1 MSADRPGAAGAVEPA
16 RPAASRAGNM
26 LDYARRE
33 LETFSRRGLCAVDSL
48 IGRHLRA
55 TTRGR

>member
-16 RPAASRAGNM
+16 WPAASRAGNM

-33 LETFSRRGLCAVDSL
+33 LETFSRRGLCAE
-48 IGRHLRA
+48 IGRASCRE
-55 TTRGR
+55 RV